1 MKGSLIKLVLAL
13 SLVINPVA
21 VLAVDFHDL
30 EIAEN
35 QAAQVI
41 PGQTTQH
48 DRTDCEMPCC
58 EESECTMTPDICI
71 MQHSMDFVVQ
81 KVLRFNLPT
90 AHHGWIDSIFA
101 VPDRELPPDNPP
113 PINI

>member
-1 MKGSLIKLVLAL
+1 MKGSFIKLVLAL

-30 EIAEN
+30 EIAAN
-35 QAAQVI
+35 QAMQVI
-41 PGQTTQH
+41 PGQTVEH
-48 DRTDCEMPCC
+48 DRTNCEMPCC
-58 EESECTMTPDICI
+58 EDSECIMTPDICI
-71 MQHSMDFVVQ
+71 MQHGMDLVVQ
-81 KVLRFNLPT
+81 KMLRFNLST
-90 AHHGWIDSIFA
+90 GHYYWIDSIFA